1 MAVLRVINIDF
12 INIDQRSML
21 CEKINIKNLSEV
33 LICCCVA
40 YFSQSII

>member
-21 CEKINIKNLSEV
+21 CEEINIKK
-33 LICCCVA
+33 
-40 YFSQSII
+40 SI